1 MHLTFLAASDRTRM
15 AKRYALS
22 AENGVLSTTPY
33 PLVRRFWSFTRNA
46 ADLGQLY
53 ALLVTHAEA
62 GHCLLKGQL
71 DRPLRHESRAGRTD
85 PNAPTDLLV
94 LDLDFDQGFASI
106 DAFLE
111 TIGLSGVS
119 YVLHHS
125 SSAGITAKP
134 GLRAHVFV
142 PLATP
147 VAPAQLKLWLRHLN
161 LTVPGLRE
169 QVSLSANGMTLS
181 YPLDVTSCQ
190 NDKLLF
196 IADPVVEGLEDPLEG
211 RRFELCQRGIESVDL
226 STEHLDP
233 GAVQRET
240 DRLVSDLRARAG
252 LPERRARY
260 VALPG
265 RDRVLVNPDPATVT
279 GVRRARGFVYL
290 NLNGGDSWAYYFPES
305 NPEIV
310 RSFKGEP
317 PVRLADIAPELWAQV
332 RPRDPFAQ
340 VA

>member
-1 MHLTFLAASDRTRM
+1 MLLTFLAASDGTRM
-15 AKRYALS
+15 AKRFARS
-22 AENGVLSTTPY
+22 SGSIVTTPY
-33 PLVRRFWSFTRNA
+33 PLVKRFWSFSRDA
-46 ADLGQLY
+46 ADLKELFT
-53 ALLVTHAEA
+53 LLVTHGEA
-62 GHCLLKGQL
+62 GHCLLKGSL

-94 LDLDFDQGFASI
+94 LDLDFDQSFESI
-106 DAFLE
+106 DTFLE
-111 TIGLSGVS
+111 AIGLNGVS

-125 SSAGITAKP
+125 SSAGITSAM
-134 GLRAHVFV
+134 GLRAHVFIA
-142 PLATP
+142 LASP

-161 LTVPGLRE
+161 LTVPALRE
-169 QVSLSANGMTLS
+169 QVSLTANGMTLS

-196 IADPVVEGLEDPLEG
+196 IADPVVEGLEDPLAG
-211 RRFELCQRGIESVDL
+211 RRFELWQGGIESIDL
-226 STEHLDP
+226 RPERLDP
-233 GAVQRET
+233 GAVQREA
-240 DRLVSDLRARAG
+240 DAQVSELRAKAG

-260 VALPG
+260 VALPN
-265 RDRVLVNPDPATVT
+265 RERVLANPEPATVT

-290 NLNGGDSWAYYFPES
+290 NLNNGDSWAYYFPES

-317 PVRLADIAPELWAQV
+317 PVRLADIAPGLWEQM

>member
-1 MHLTFLAASDRTRM
+1 MEITFLAASDGTRM
-15 AKRYALS
+15 AKSFVRNPGTIA
-22 AENGVLSTTPY
+22 TTPY
-33 PLVRRFWSFTRNA
+33 PHVRRFWSFTRIA
-46 ADLGQLY
+46 ANLDQVY

-62 GHCLLKGQL
+62 GHCLLKGAL
-71 DRPLRHESRAGRTD
+71 DRPLRDESRAGRAD

-94 LDLDFDQGFASI
+94 LDLDFDQGFADI

-111 TIGLSGVS
+111 AIGLAGAS

-125 SSAGITAKP
+125 SAAGITAQP

-169 QVSLSANGMTLS
+169 QVRLSANGMTPRW
-181 YPLDVTSCQ
+181 PLDVTSGQ

-196 IADPVVEGLEDPLEG
+196 IAAPLVDGLVDLLAG
-211 RRFELCQRGIESVDL
+211 RRFELCHRGIESVELRLD
-226 STEHLDP
+226 HLEP
-233 GAVQRET
+233 GAVQQESEG
-240 DRLVSDLRARAG
+240 LVAELRAKAG
-252 LPERRARY
+252 LPWCEPRY

-265 RDRVLVNPDPATVT
+265 RERLLANPEPATVT

-290 NLNGGDSWAYYFPES
+290 NLNGGDSWGYFFPDS
-305 NPEIV
+305 NPEILYP
-310 RSFKGEP
+310 FKGEP
-317 PVRLADIAPELWAQV
+317 PVRLAALAPGLWEHVQ
-332 RPRDPFAQ
+332 PRDPFAA